1 MDFTAA
7 IWTYHFGYDNIGWPS
22 LERSAKLLNDTGADV
37 ITLLESDA
45 SKPFLGNNDLA
56 MWLSERLHMF
66 VDYGPSTRDHT
77 WGSVAVASIPVP
89 GGRRLRPVKNRG
101 KVLLRV

>member
-1 MDFTAA
+1 MHYNECQVYPRADFTAA
-7 IWTYHFGYDNIGWPS
+7 IWTYHFGYDNVGWPS
-22 LERSAKLLNDTGADV
+22 LERSATLLRDTGADV

-56 MWLSERLHMF
+56 MWLAERLQMY

-77 WGSVAVASIPVP
+77 WGLLFYVY
-89 GGRRLRPVKNRG
+89 
-101 KVLLRV
+101 VLLCW